1 VRPVGDSCTRGARA
15 TGCCQ
20 DGHADTDWMSSLC
33 WARGGG
39 WRCVEVLWRVVFGRG
54 GVSPDSSGRARR
66 GELHLGRRMSLTWAR
81 ERAALRM
88 GVGRRRVAPGV
99 WDARWESVS

>member
-1 VRPVGDSCTRGARA
+1 
-15 TGCCQ
+15 
-20 DGHADTDWMSSLC
+20 M
-33 WARGGG
+33 
-39 WRCVEVLWRVVFGRG
+39 VFGRG

-99 WDARWESVS
+99 GVCLVNGYIRSGAASTGMQFEPDGAGRSFRGDRRGQARGVHCT